1 MEARRL
7 NKDLRGPAWC
17 MLGHALCMT
26 VLPLLALIAA
36 LMIRIWPE
44 LSASFSQAVIDPAAV
59 SEKAQELVLRAVQE
73 GDWYETLVSLLN
85 VGCAILSLIPF
96 AIYGARRQVNL
107 SLAPREVTIKRVL
120 SLIVM
125 AMCVN
130 GLAGFANIP
139 VEWLFNRAGYTI
151 LWDFPLGD
159 TATAKT
165 IMTVYAV
172 VLAPVIEEILF
183 RGYLLGGLR
192 RYGDR
197 FAVVSS
203 ALLFGLMHGNLSQ
216 FLSALCIG
224 LLLGYARVRYGSLL
238 VCMFA
243 HAGNNLLALGL
254 DLLPDWTSLIVM
266 LALIGL
272 GVPLLRRL
280 LREKGELSDPAELQ
294 AQRVGRRLWLNVPM
308 VIYLLV
314 ALRQFAA
321 AVLPLG

>member
-7 NKDLRGPAWC
+7 NKDLRGPGWC

-26 VLPLLALIAA
+26 ALPLLALIAA
-36 LMIRIWPE
+36 LVIRIWPE
-44 LSASFSQAVIDPAAV
+44 LSASFAQAAIDPAAV
-59 SEKAQELVLRAVQE
+59 SERAQELALRALEE
-73 GDWYETLVSLLN
+73 GDWYETLACYLN

-96 AIYGARRQVNL
+96 TIYGARRQVNL
-107 SLAPREVTIKRVL
+107 SLAPREVTAGRVC

-130 GLAGFANIP
+130 GLAGFANLP

-151 LWDFPLGD
+151 LWDFPLG
-159 TATAKT
+159 TTQKTQT

-172 VLAPVIEEILF
+172 ILAPVIEEILF

-197 FAVVSS
+197 FAVIVS
-203 ALLFGLMHGNLSQ
+203 AVLFALMHGNLSQ

-224 LLLGYARVRYGSLL
+224 LVLGCARVRYGSLL
-238 VCMFA
+238 LCMTA

-254 DLLPDWTSLIVM
+254 DLLPDWASLVAL
-266 LALIGL
+266 LAMIG
-272 GVPLLRRL
+272 GGIPLLRRFH
-280 LREKGELSDPAELQ
+280 RETGELSDPAELQ
-294 AQRVGRRLWLNVPM
+294 VQHIRRRLWLNVPM
-308 VIYLLV
+308 VIYLLI

>member
-17 MLGHALCMT
+17 MLGHALCMA
-26 VLPLLALIAA
+26 VLPMLALIAA
-36 LMIRIWPE
+36 LTVKIWPE
-44 LSASFSQAVIDPAAV
+44 LSASFAQAALDPQAI
-59 SEKAQELVLRAVQE
+59 SERAQELVVRAASE
-73 GDWYETLVSLLN
+73 GSWYETLACALN
-85 VGCAILSLIPF
+85 VLCAILSLIPF

-125 AMCVN
+125 VMCVN

-192 RYGDR
+192 RYGNR
-197 FAVVSS
+197 FAVIAS
-203 ALLFGLMHGNLSQ
+203 ASLFALMHGNLSQ

-254 DLLPDWTSLIVM
+254 DLLPDWTSLIAL
-266 LALIGL
+266 LAMIVL
-272 GVPLLRRL
+272 GIPLLRRFR
-280 LREKGELSDPAELQ
+280 RETGELSDPAEFQ

-314 ALRQFAA
+314 ALWQFAA